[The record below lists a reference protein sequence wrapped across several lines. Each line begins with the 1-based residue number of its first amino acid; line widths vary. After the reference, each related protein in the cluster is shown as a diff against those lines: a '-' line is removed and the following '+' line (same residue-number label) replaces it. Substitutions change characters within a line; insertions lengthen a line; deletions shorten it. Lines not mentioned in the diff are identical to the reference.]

1 MTIKLILY
9 FVFFPLTIWSL
20 ESINL
25 EKLFKKD
32 HVLQIQILYF
42 ILSMALAYLE
52 VNFCYDVF
60 LNSNLL

>member
-9 FVFFPLTIWSL
+9 FLFFPLTIWSL
-20 ESINL
+20 EAINF
-25 EKLFKKD
+25 EKLLKKD
-32 HVLQIQILYF
+32 RIIQIQILYF